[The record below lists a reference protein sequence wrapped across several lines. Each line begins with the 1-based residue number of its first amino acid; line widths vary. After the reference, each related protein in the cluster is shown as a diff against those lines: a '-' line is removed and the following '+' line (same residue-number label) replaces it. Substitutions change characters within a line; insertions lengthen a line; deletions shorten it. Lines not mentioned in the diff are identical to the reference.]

1 MHYLLTYF
9 TYLPKILCRCFGA
22 PATLPCR
29 PGSSLITLTSGWANH
44 VRELYPLLDAEM
56 MQCCE
61 ELLVFLSRHPH
72 VPRPVPRQRA
82 TREAGG
88 RSVLPDP
95 SFSILKAHLL
105 TRRYAGCFRAP
116 CRA

>member
-1 MHYLLTYF
+1 MGGWVGLHAWE
-9 TYLPKILCRCFGA
+9 GMG
-22 PATLPCR
+22 
-29 PGSSLITLTSGWANH
+29 GSSRSP
-44 VRELYPLLDAEM
+44 VRVSYPLLDAEM
-56 MQCCE
+56 MQCE
-61 ELLVFLSRHPH
+61 ELLGFPRDAGRVPRI
-72 VPRPVPRQRA
+72 PRPVPRQRA

-88 RSVLPDP
+88 RGVLPDP

>member
-1 MHYLLTYF
+1 MQGIACLTY
-9 TYLPKILCRCFGA
+9 LH
-22 PATLPCR
+22 TLPTYWR
-29 PGSSLITLTSGWANH
+29 LHT

-61 ELLVFLSRHPH
+61 ELLVFQLSRHPH

-88 RSVLPDP
+88 RGVLPDP